1 MHRLTRYVLRQ
12 TLVVMLFVTVAFS
25 AAVWLVQSLR
35 LIDLIVNR
43 GLSAGLFLYLAVLIL
58 PRFVDVVLPIAVFV
72 AVLFTYNKLIAESE
86 FVVMRASGM
95 SQAALARPALLA
107 GAVAM
112 LVLYGLSL
120 YFLPAANRRFKD
132 LQFEIRNRFASVLI
146 QDGVFNTLSDHM
158 TVYVKSR
165 DGNGE
170 LLSLLIHDTRDPDK
184 PVTIFAERGA
194 FVDTP
199 DGPRI
204 LMANG
209 TRQQRDRAS
218 GKLSVL
224 TFDKY
229 TLDLAGLRDAPG
241 VRERQPEERYLSEL
255 LSADD
260 RGEDRS
266 LTVEL
271 HMRLAN
277 PLLALAMAALP
288 VACLLTGEFNR
299 RGQSRRILLAILLA
313 FAMQLLDIGLRNLA
327 GRTDAA
333 VPLLY
338 ANVLL
343 PLVATCF
350 LLWRDSVQG
359 APHRLAARGA

>member
-1 MHRLTRYVLRQ
+1 
-12 TLVVMLFVTVAFS
+12 
-25 AAVWLVQSLR
+25 
-35 LIDLIVNR
+35 
-43 GLSAGLFLYLAVLIL
+43 
-58 PRFVDVVLPIAVFV
+58 
-72 AVLFTYNKLIAESE
+72 
-86 FVVMRASGM
+86 MRASGM

-112 LVLYGLSL
+112 IVLYGLSL

-132 LQFEIRNRFASVLI
+132 LQFEIRNRFASVLV
-146 QDGVFNTLSDHM
+146 QEGVFNTLSDHL

-165 DGNGE
+165 DTNGE
-170 LLSLLIHDTRDPDK
+170 LLSLLIHDTRDPGK

-204 LMANG
+204 VMANG

-224 TFDKY
+224 TFEKY

-255 LSADD
+255 LWPEDAAA
-260 RGEDRS
+260 GDRS
-266 LTVEL
+266 LVVEL
-271 HMRLAN
+271 NMRLAN

-313 FAMQLLDIGLRNLA
+313 FTMQLLDIGLRNLA
-327 GRTDAA
+327 GRTDIA

-343 PLVATCF
+343 PLIATSF

-359 APHRLAARGA
+359 APRRFATRSA